1 MTAPSVKSGMQSGFT
16 LVEVVVALAI
26 VGMGVVTLFEIFSSG
41 LRLET
46 KSSER
51 TEVAAYSRQAIDGF
65 LIRREVRDGRLEG
78 AINERYRWRIEV
90 QPFREDDQLSSI
102 GWDLKEI
109 TVETRYR
116 EEGRDKGMELKTLR
130 LVKKGG

>member
-1 MTAPSVKSGMQSGFT
+1 MKASTSKSGIQSGFT

-46 KSSER
+46 RSSGR
-51 TEVAAYSRQAIDGF
+51 TEVAAYSRQAIDEF

-78 AINERYRWRIEV
+78 SINERYRWGIEV
-90 QPFREDDQLSSI
+90 QPFREDDQLASV

-109 TVETRYR
+109 TVEMRYR
-116 EEGRDKGMELKTLR
+116 EEGRDKRAELKTLR
-130 LVKKGG
+130 LVKKGR

>member
-1 MTAPSVKSGMQSGFT
+1 MKASTSKSGIQSGFT

-46 KSSER
+46 RSSGR

-78 AINERYRWRIEV
+78 SINERYRWGIEV
-90 QPFREDDQLSSI
+90 QPFREDDQLASV

-109 TVETRYR
+109 TVEMRYR
-116 EEGRDKGMELKTLR
+116 EEGRDKRAELKTLR
-130 LVKKGG
+130 LVKKGR

>member
-1 MTAPSVKSGMQSGFT
+1 MKASTSKSGIQNGFT

-46 KSSER
+46 RSSGR

-78 AINERYRWRIEV
+78 SMNERYRWRIEV
-90 QPFREDDQLSSI
+90 QPFREDDQLASV

-109 TVETRYR
+109 TVEMRYR
-116 EEGRDKGMELKTLR
+116 EEGRDKRAELKTLR
-130 LVKKGG
+130 LVKKGR

>member
-1 MTAPSVKSGMQSGFT
+1 MTAPSVKSGIQSGFT

-46 KSSER
+46 RSSGR

-78 AINERYRWRIEV
+78 SMNERYRWGIEV
-90 QPFREDDQLSSI
+90 QPFREDDQLSSV

-109 TVETRYR
+109 TVEMRYR
-116 EEGRDKGMELKTLR
+116 EEGRDKRTELKTLR
-130 LVKKGG
+130 LVKKGR

>member
-1 MTAPSVKSGMQSGFT
+1 MTAPSVKSGIQSGFT
-16 LVEVVVALAI
+16 LIEVVVALAI

-46 KSSER
+46 RSSGR

-78 AINERYRWRIEV
+78 SMNERYRWRIEV
-90 QPFREDDQLSSI
+90 QPFREDDQLSSV

-109 TVETRYR
+109 TVEMRYR
-116 EEGRDKGMELKTLR
+116 EEGRDKRAELKTLR
-130 LVKKGG
+130 LVKKGR